1 MPGFNAWLS
10 RADEFSGCPIM
21 LPTLRRLAAAIALAG
36 TALVHVSGGTPLG
49 QRNERTE
56 PEAKAAFLEMVLAFV
71 TWPKSESLAGRPMK
85 IAFIGHSPV
94 AEEFKRLME
103 EKPRGLRPFEV
114 RYETFDSNLDDYQV
128 IFLPTSGTRRSQSLA
143 ERFATRPILTV
154 CESPGGCDKGIVLSL
169 YISAE
174 KLRFDVNLKRAS
186 RAGLTIRSPLLQHA
200 TRVCE
205 GGTP

>member
-1 MPGFNAWLS
+1 MPS
-10 RADEFSGCPIM
+10 
-21 LPTLRRLAAAIALAG
+21 TLRRLAAAIALAG
-36 TALVHVSGGTPLG
+36 MALVHVPGGTPRG
-49 QRNERTE
+49 QRTERTE
-56 PEAKAAFLEMVLAFV
+56 PEAKAAFLEMVLAFI
-71 TWPKSESLAGRPMK
+71 TWPKSESLGGRPMK

-103 EKPRGLRPFEV
+103 EKPRERRPFEV

-128 IFLPTSGTRRSQSLA
+128 VFLPVSNTRRSQALA
-143 ERFATRPILTV
+143 DRVATKPILTV
-154 CESPGGCDKGIVLSL
+154 CEFPGGCDKGIILSL

-186 RAGLTIRSPLLQHA
+186 RAGLTIRSLLLQHA

-205 GGTP
+205 GGMP